1 MTRPPSKC
9 SRVLLLL
16 GCDGCCETCSCQNL
30 LITKFVNT
38 IDLRRQSAIGNG
50 TDLRLSVN
58 TDTMERQEENR
69 RLEVCRS
76 KCPKNNFDRTTS
88 PASSHCT
95 DPSVASHTLEYSLVP
110 SHEPISSVVRTSYPS
125 RVYVNHIARTGSYV
139 GAPNII
145 RRTHLLLITDTGF
158 PWGEFPPFPRDKLE
172 VGGVILST
180 FRLFRGGFEALWPF
194 FAGRKATELFGGDGI
209 YRHGLLFP
217 CTINLSL

>member
-1 MTRPPSKC
+1 MSLPFDSRRISMTRPPSKC

-30 LITKFVNT
+30 LITEFVNT

-125 RVYVNHIARTGSYV
+125 RVYANHIARTGSYV

-145 RRTHLLLITDTGF
+145 RRTHLLLITDTLVS
-158 PWGEFPPFPRDKLE
+158 P
-172 VGGVILST
+172 GGNS
-180 FRLFRGGFEALWPF
+180 
-194 FAGRKATELFGGDGI
+194 
-209 YRHGLLFP
+209 HLFP
-217 CTINLSL
+217 EIN